1 MQPGGRLSDI
11 GAAVQRSAE
20 SAGFSVV
27 REYTGHGI
35 GRAMHE
41 APDVP
46 NWGRPG
52 KGRRLGP
59 GQTYRSEEHTSEL
72 QSLMR
77 ISYAVFCLTKKTNT
91 RHRKT
96 RRPESE
102 QTTTTSDIR

>member
-59 GQTYRSEEHTSEL
+59 GQTYALETMVCAGRPDTAL
-72 QSLMR
+72 P
-77 ISYAVFCLTKKTNT
+77 ADGLTVGTADG
-91 RHRKT
+91 
-96 RRPESE
+96 RRAAPREGAE
-102 QTTTTSDIR
+102 WDRTCKARWW